1 LLDEKSAMKL
11 VFATLIR
18 TAQRWSR
25 IAVNDLERHQ
35 LRLLRQELGID
46 PPPTTN
52 QQEGQDNR
60 PDHRRMSSQ
69 HPVYRRFRT

>member
-1 LLDEKSAMKL
+1 MKL

-25 IAVNDLERHQ
+25 IAVSDLERHQ

-46 PPPTTN
+46 PPPTSKKEDKTT
-52 QQEGQDNR
+52 QE
-60 PDHRRMSSQ
+60 
-69 HPVYRRFRT
+69 TIAA